1 MFFRVNPTHTGQ
13 EIINAFLLLPLQ
25 LFSTFLRNAVLLQ
38 PYYCTTVLHPY
49 FLKPCPLLPTLT
61 VTLIDTRGAEYN
73 CLNIISR

>member
-1 MFFRVNPTHTGQ
+1 MFFRVNSTQTGQ

-38 PYYCTTVLHPY
+38 PYYVLHPY